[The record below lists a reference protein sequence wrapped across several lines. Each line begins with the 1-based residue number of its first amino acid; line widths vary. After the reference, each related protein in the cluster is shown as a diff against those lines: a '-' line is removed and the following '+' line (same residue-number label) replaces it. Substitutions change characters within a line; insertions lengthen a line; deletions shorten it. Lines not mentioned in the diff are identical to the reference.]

1 MYASVISRLEYCSRI
16 LISIMTEILK
26 SFIIKLTCSL
36 SRNASFVILQKK
48 LKLRVKSYFFIL
60 LFIAFL
66 VTPPLVQILKA
77 GDDNSSISFIE
88 EENNTDGKFELE
100 KKLEVFSKENFA
112 IEFLEIIINR
122 VQPYSSQDLAMSIY
136 LDPVSPPP
144 RMS

>member
-1 MYASVISRLEYCSRI
+1 
-16 LISIMTEILK
+16 MTEILK
-26 SFIIKLTCSL
+26 SFIIKLTRSL
-36 SRNASFVILQKK
+36 SRNASFVILRKK
-48 LKLRVKSYFFIL
+48 LKLRAKSYFFIL